1 MSSIVFN
8 SKSYGALHLQGTERY
23 HLLSEVAR
31 LAAGTSVG
39 EGPRPMPGVPQFNAV
54 LEEVATDVA
63 ILITRLTAQVELTVW
78 VEGPDRNWLAGVIG
92 EGLQQQVLRPEMGW
106 EAVAR
111 MLRENA
117 AEPVFISSTQGL
129 VFPSLEQWHGDAEA
143 WQQLQPE
150 QQWQWAEAE
159 LRAESQ
165 REDDTAY
172 LAEHPTLM
180 AAPFSR
186 QLRPS
191 NWHSYF
197 FAE

>member
-8 SKSYGALHLQGTERY
+8 SKHHGHLQLQGSERM

-39 EGPRPMPGVPQFNAV
+39 EGASPLPGVPQFNAV
-54 LEEVATDVA
+54 LREVATDVA
-63 ILITRLTAQVELTVW
+63 RLITRLSAQVELTVW
-78 VEGPDRNWLAGVIG
+78 VDGPDRNWLSGLIG
-92 EGLQQQVLRPEMGW
+92 EGLQQQVLRPEVGW
-106 EAVAR
+106 EEVQQ
-111 MLRENA
+111 MLQA
-117 AEPVFISSTQGL
+117 QDDEPVFISSTQSL
-129 VFPSLEQWHGDAEA
+129 VFPYLEQWPGTSEDWQHLTPAERWA
-143 WQQLQPE
+143 
-150 QQWQWAEAE
+150 WAEQE
-159 LRAESQ
+159 LREESQ

-191 NWHSYF
+191 NWHTYF
-197 FAE
+197 FA